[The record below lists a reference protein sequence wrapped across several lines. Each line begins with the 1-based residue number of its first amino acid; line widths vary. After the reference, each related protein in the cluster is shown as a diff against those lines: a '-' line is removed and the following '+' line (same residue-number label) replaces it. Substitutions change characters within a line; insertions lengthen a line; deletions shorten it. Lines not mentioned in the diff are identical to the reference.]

1 MGLMASM
8 LLCRAQAPT
17 LSGEQKQAIEK
28 LVPNKGTLVRPVSYA
43 FTPQD
48 IYEALK
54 DKYNK

>member
-1 MGLMASM
+1 MASM
-8 LLCRAQAPT
+8 LLCRAQAPA